1 LLDPTVLIF
10 LSSGLFLGW
19 SLGANDAANVF
30 GTAVGSR
37 MIRFTTAAIIC
48 GIFVIL
54 GAYVSGTGAAQTLG
68 KLGAVN
74 AIGGSFMAAL
84 AAGLTVYWMTKLGL
98 PVSTSQAIIGSI
110 IGWNLFS
117 DSYTDISSLLKILS
131 TWIICPLLSAVIA
144 AFLFSVAKIFVRKM
158 GIGLIRFDGY
168 TRLALILAGAFGAYS
183 LGANNIA
190 NVMGVFVPV
199 APFPDMLFGQGF
211 SISSA
216 QIANVMGVFVPV
228 APFPDM
234 LFGQGFS
241 ISSAQQLF
249 LVGGLAIA
257 VGVFTYSKRVMMT
270 VGSELMRLTPLA
282 AWVAVMSHS
291 IVLFLFASERLE
303 QLLAKMSLPTIPLV
317 PVSSSQAVVGAV
329 IGIGMLQGGREIQW
343 PRVYSIVKGWVIT
356 PLVSCLLCF
365 VGLYFLQNVFQQTV
379 QRDSNYT
386 LSASVIEKL
395 QKEGIETEGLH
406 ELTGTVFQKSA
417 EVVRAVKDKVSL
429 SSKQGLK
436 VVEYSLQKSL
446 IVTAEKIADLETN
459 GLSSVQLDA
468 LSKLA
473 GQTYNYPWQLGDALA
488 EISQEWIMLGGGLK
502 DKLHDRDIKQKLAYL
517 YRKFQRRER

>member
-1 LLDPTVLIF
+1 MLDPTVLIF
-10 LSSGLFLGW
+10 LTSGLFLGW

-37 MIRFTTAAIIC
+37 MVRFTTAALIC
-48 GIFVIL
+48 GVFVVL
-54 GAYVSGTGAAQTLG
+54 GAFVSGTGAAQTLG
-68 KLGAVN
+68 KLGSVN
-74 AIGGSFMAAL
+74 ALGGSFMAAL

-144 AFLFSVAKIFVRKM
+144 ALLFTLAKIFVRKI
-158 GIGLIRFDGY
+158 GVGLIRMDGY

-199 APFPDMLFGQGF
+199 APFPDLQFGQDF
-211 SISSA
+211 S
-216 QIANVMGVFVPV
+216 V
-228 APFPDM
+228 
-234 LFGQGFS
+234 
-241 ISSAQQLF
+241 SSAQQLF

-270 VGSELMRLTPLA
+270 VGSELMTLTPLA

-303 QLLAKMSLPTIPLV
+303 QLLANMSLPTIPLV

-343 PRVYSIVKGWVIT
+343 PRIYGIVRGWVIT
-356 PLVSCLLCF
+356 PVSSCLLCF
-365 VGLYFLQNVFQQTV
+365 VGLYFLQNVFQQEV
-379 QRDSNYT
+379 QRESNYL
-386 LSASVIEKL
+386 LSTRVLEKF
-395 QKEGIETEGLH
+395 QKEGIETTGLNQ
-406 ELTGTVFQKSA
+406 LSDSTFSSSA
-417 EVVRAVKDKVSL
+417 ELVRAVSSIVPL
-429 SSKQGLK
+429 SSQQGLK
-436 VVEYSLQKSL
+436 VVEFSLQKSL
-446 IVTAEKIADLETN
+446 LITQEKIASMDKK
-459 GLSSVQLDA
+459 GLSLIQLDA
-468 LSKLA
+468 LNQLQ
-473 GQTYNYPWQLGDALA
+473 GQTFNFPWQLGDSLA
-488 EISQEWIMLGGGLK
+488 GISPEWEVRGGGLK
-502 DKLHDRDIKQKLAYL
+502 NKLHDRKIKQKLAYL
-517 YRKFQRRER
+517 YRNF

>member
-37 MIRFTTAAIIC
+37 MVRFTTAALIC
-48 GIFVIL
+48 GVFVVL
-54 GAYVSGTGAAQTLG
+54 GAFVSGTGAAQTLG

-74 AIGGSFMAAL
+74 ALGGSFMAAL
-84 AAGLTVYWMTKLGL
+84 AAGLTVLWMTKLGL

-144 AFLFSVAKIFVRKM
+144 ALLFTLAKIFVRKI
-158 GIGLIRFDGY
+158 GVGLIRMDGY

-199 APFPDMLFGQGF
+199 APFPDLQFGQDF
-211 SISSA
+211 S
-216 QIANVMGVFVPV
+216 V
-228 APFPDM
+228 
-234 LFGQGFS
+234 
-241 ISSAQQLF
+241 SSAQQLF

-270 VGSELMRLTPLA
+270 VGSELMTLTPLA

-303 QLLAKMSLPTIPLV
+303 QLLANMSLPTIPLV

-343 PRVYSIVKGWVIT
+343 PRIYGIVRGWVIT
-356 PLVSCLLCF
+356 PVISCLLCF
-365 VGLYFLQNVFQQTV
+365 VGLYFLQNVFQQEV
-379 QRDSNYT
+379 QRESNYL
-386 LSASVIEKL
+386 LSTRVLEKF
-395 QKEGIETEGLH
+395 QKEGIETTGLNQ
-406 ELTGTVFQKSA
+406 LSDSTFSSSA
-417 EVVRAVKDKVSL
+417 ELVRAVSSIVPL
-429 SSKQGLK
+429 SSQQGLK
-436 VVEYSLQKSL
+436 VVEFSLQKSL
-446 IVTAEKIADLETN
+446 LITQEKIASMDKK
-459 GLSSVQLDA
+459 GLSSIQLDA
-468 LSKLA
+468 LNQLQ
-473 GQTYNYPWQLGDALA
+473 GQTFNFPWQLGDSLA
-488 EISQEWIMLGGGLK
+488 GISPEWEVRGGGLK
-502 DKLHDRDIKQKLAYL
+502 NKLHDRKIKQKLAYL
-517 YRKFQRRER
+517 YRNF

>member
-37 MIRFTTAAIIC
+37 MVRFTTAALIC
-48 GIFVIL
+48 GVFVVL
-54 GAYVSGTGAAQTLG
+54 GAFVSGTGAAQTLG

-74 AIGGSFMAAL
+74 ALGGSFMAAL

-144 AFLFSVAKIFVRKM
+144 ALLFTLAKIFVRKI
-158 GIGLIRFDGY
+158 GVGLIRMDGY

-199 APFPDMLFGQGF
+199 APFPDLQFGQDF
-211 SISSA
+211 S
-216 QIANVMGVFVPV
+216 V
-228 APFPDM
+228 
-234 LFGQGFS
+234 
-241 ISSAQQLF
+241 SSAQQLF

-270 VGSELMRLTPLA
+270 VGSELMTLTPLA

-303 QLLAKMSLPTIPLV
+303 QLLANMSLPTIPLV

-343 PRVYSIVKGWVIT
+343 PRIYGIVRGWVIT
-356 PLVSCLLCF
+356 PVISCLLCF
-365 VGLYFLQNVFQQTV
+365 VGLYFLQNVFQQEV
-379 QRDSNYT
+379 QRESHYL
-386 LSASVIEKL
+386 LSTRVLEKF
-395 QKEGIETEGLH
+395 QKEGIETTGLNQ
-406 ELTGTVFQKSA
+406 LSDSTFSSSA
-417 EVVRAVKDKVSL
+417 ELVRAVSSIVPL
-429 SSKQGLK
+429 SSQQGLK
-436 VVEYSLQKSL
+436 VVEFSLQKSL
-446 IVTAEKIADLETN
+446 LITQEKIASMDKK
-459 GLSSVQLDA
+459 GLSSIQLDA
-468 LSKLA
+468 LNQLQ
-473 GQTYNYPWQLGDALA
+473 GQTFNFPWQLGDSLA
-488 EISQEWIMLGGGLK
+488 EISSEWEVRGGGLK
-502 DKLHDRDIKQKLAYL
+502 NKLHDRKIKQKLAYL
-517 YRKFQRRER
+517 YRNF

>member
-37 MIRFTTAAIIC
+37 MVRFTTAALIC
-48 GIFVIL
+48 GVFVVL
-54 GAYVSGTGAAQTLG
+54 GAFVSGTGAAQTLG

-74 AIGGSFMAAL
+74 ALGGSFMAAL

-98 PVSTSQAIIGSI
+98 PVSTSHAIIGSI

-144 AFLFSVAKIFVRKM
+144 ALLFTLAKIFVRKI
-158 GIGLIRFDGY
+158 GVGLIRMDGY
-168 TRLALILAGAFGAYS
+168 TRLALILAGAFGASS

-190 NVMGVFVPV
+190 NVMGVFLSV
-199 APFPDMLFGQGF
+199 APFPDLQFGQDF
-211 SISSA
+211 S
-216 QIANVMGVFVPV
+216 V
-228 APFPDM
+228 
-234 LFGQGFS
+234 
-241 ISSAQQLF
+241 SSAQQLF

-270 VGSELMRLTPLA
+270 VGSELMTLTPLA

-303 QLLAKMSLPTIPLV
+303 QLLANMSLPTIPLV

-343 PRVYSIVKGWVIT
+343 ARIYGIVRGWAIT
-356 PLVSCLLCF
+356 PVISCLLCF
-365 VGLYFLQNVFQQTV
+365 VGLYFLQNVFQQEV
-379 QRDSNYT
+379 QRESNYS
-386 LSASVIEKL
+386 LSTRVLEKF
-395 QKEGIETEGLH
+395 QKEGIETTGLNQ
-406 ELTGTVFQKSA
+406 LSDSTFSSSA
-417 EVVRAVKDKVSL
+417 ELVRAVSFIVPL
-429 SSKQGLK
+429 SSQQGLK
-436 VVEYSLQKSL
+436 VVEFSLQKSL
-446 IVTAEKIADLETN
+446 LITQEKIASMDKK
-459 GLSSVQLDA
+459 GLSSIQLDA
-468 LSKLA
+468 LNQLQ
-473 GQTYNYPWQLGDALA
+473 GQTFNFPWQLGDSLA
-488 EISQEWIMLGGGLK
+488 EISSEWEVRGGGLK
-502 DKLHDRDIKQKLAYL
+502 NKLHDRKIKQKLAYL
-517 YRKFQRRER
+517 YRNF

>member
-1 LLDPTVLIF
+1 MLDPTVLIF

-37 MIRFTTAAIIC
+37 MVRFTTAALIC
-48 GIFVIL
+48 GVFVVL
-54 GAYVSGTGAAQTLG
+54 GAFVSGTGAAQTLG

-74 AIGGSFMAAL
+74 ALGGSFMAAL

-144 AFLFSVAKIFVRKM
+144 ALLFTLAKIFVRKV
-158 GIGLIRFDGY
+158 GVGLIRMDGY

-199 APFPDMLFGQGF
+199 APFPDLQFGQDF
-211 SISSA
+211 S
-216 QIANVMGVFVPV
+216 V
-228 APFPDM
+228 
-234 LFGQGFS
+234 
-241 ISSAQQLF
+241 SSAQQLF

-270 VGSELMRLTPLA
+270 VGSELMTLTPLA

-303 QLLAKMSLPTIPLV
+303 QLLANMSLPTIPLV

-343 PRVYSIVKGWVIT
+343 PRIYGIVRGWAIT
-356 PLVSCLLCF
+356 PVISCLLCF
-365 VGLYFLQNVFQQTV
+365 VGLYFLQNVFQQEV
-379 QRDSNYT
+379 QRESNYL
-386 LSASVIEKL
+386 LSTRVLEKF
-395 QKEGIETEGLH
+395 QKEGIETTGLNQ
-406 ELTGTVFQKSA
+406 LSDSTFSSSA
-417 EVVRAVKDKVSL
+417 ELVRAVSSIVPL
-429 SSKQGLK
+429 SSQQGLK
-436 VVEYSLQKSL
+436 VVEFSLQKSL
-446 IVTAEKIADLETN
+446 LITQEKIASMDKK
-459 GLSSVQLDA
+459 GLSSIQLDA
-468 LSKLA
+468 LNQLQ
-473 GQTYNYPWQLGDALA
+473 GQTFNFPWQLGDSLA
-488 EISQEWIMLGGGLK
+488 GISSEWEVRGGGLK
-502 DKLHDRDIKQKLAYL
+502 NKLYDRKIKQKLAYL
-517 YRKFQRRER
+517 YRNF

>member
-1 LLDPTVLIF
+1 MLDPTVLIF

-37 MIRFTTAAIIC
+37 MVRFTTAALIC
-48 GIFVIL
+48 GVFVVL
-54 GAYVSGTGAAQTLG
+54 GAFVSGTGAAQTLG

-74 AIGGSFMAAL
+74 ALGGSFMAAL

-144 AFLFSVAKIFVRKM
+144 ALLFTLAKIFVRKI
-158 GIGLIRFDGY
+158 GVGLIRMDGY

-199 APFPDMLFGQGF
+199 APFPDLQFGQDF
-211 SISSA
+211 S
-216 QIANVMGVFVPV
+216 V
-228 APFPDM
+228 
-234 LFGQGFS
+234 
-241 ISSAQQLF
+241 SSAQQLF

-270 VGSELMRLTPLA
+270 VGSELMTLTPLA

-303 QLLAKMSLPTIPLV
+303 QLLANMSLPTIPLV

-343 PRVYSIVKGWVIT
+343 PRIYGIVRGWVIT
-356 PLVSCLLCF
+356 PVISCLFCF
-365 VGLYFLQNVFQQTV
+365 VGLYFLQNVFQQEV
-379 QRDSNYT
+379 QRESNYL
-386 LSASVIEKL
+386 LSTRVLEKF
-395 QKEGIETEGLH
+395 QKEGIETTSLNQ
-406 ELTGTVFQKSA
+406 LSDSTFSSSA
-417 EVVRAVKDKVSL
+417 ELVSAVSSIVPL
-429 SSKQGLK
+429 SSQQGLK
-436 VVEYSLQKSL
+436 VVEFSLQNSL
-446 IVTAEKIADLETN
+446 LITQEKIASIDKK
-459 GLSSVQLDA
+459 GLSSIQLDA
-468 LSKLA
+468 LNQLQ
-473 GQTYNYPWQLGDALA
+473 GQTFNFPWQLGDSLA
-488 EISQEWIMLGGGLK
+488 EISSEWEVRGGGLK
-502 DKLHDRDIKQKLAYL
+502 NKLHDRKIKQKLAYL
-517 YRKFQRRER
+517 YRNF

>member
-37 MIRFTTAAIIC
+37 MVRFTTAALIC
-48 GIFVIL
+48 GVFVVL
-54 GAYVSGTGAAQTLG
+54 GAFVSGTGAAQTLG

-74 AIGGSFMAAL
+74 ALGGSFMAAL

-98 PVSTSQAIIGSI
+98 PVSTSHAIIGSI

-144 AFLFSVAKIFVRKM
+144 ALLFTLAKIFVRKI
-158 GIGLIRFDGY
+158 GVGLIRMDGY

-199 APFPDMLFGQGF
+199 APFPDLQFGQDF
-211 SISSA
+211 S
-216 QIANVMGVFVPV
+216 V
-228 APFPDM
+228 
-234 LFGQGFS
+234 
-241 ISSAQQLF
+241 SSAQQLF

-270 VGSELMRLTPLA
+270 VGSELMTLTPLA

-303 QLLAKMSLPTIPLV
+303 QLLANMSLPTIPLV

-343 PRVYSIVKGWVIT
+343 PRIYGIVRGWVIT
-356 PLVSCLLCF
+356 PVISCLFCF
-365 VGLYFLQNVFQQTV
+365 VGLYFLQNVFQQEV
-379 QRDSNYT
+379 QRESNYL
-386 LSASVIEKL
+386 LSTRVLEKF
-395 QKEGIETEGLH
+395 QKEGIETTGLNQ
-406 ELTGTVFQKSA
+406 LSDSTFSSSA
-417 EVVRAVKDKVSL
+417 ELVRAVSSIVPL
-429 SSKQGLK
+429 SSQQGLK
-436 VVEYSLQKSL
+436 VVEFSLQKSL
-446 IVTAEKIADLETN
+446 LITQEKIASMDKK
-459 GLSSVQLDA
+459 GLSSIQLDA
-468 LSKLA
+468 LNQLQ
-473 GQTYNYPWQLGDALA
+473 GQTFNFPWQLGDSLA
-488 EISQEWIMLGGGLK
+488 EISSEWEVRGGGLK
-502 DKLHDRDIKQKLAYL
+502 NKLHDRKIKQKLAYL
-517 YRKFQRRER
+517 YRNF

>member
-216 QIANVMGVFVPV
+216 Q
-228 APFPDM
+228 
-234 LFGQGFS
+234 
-241 ISSAQQLF
+241 QLF

-343 PRVYSIVKGWVIT
+343 ARVYSIVKGWVIT
-356 PLVSCLLCF
+356 PLISCLLCF

-406 ELTGTVFQKSA
+406 ELTGTVFQTSA

-488 EISQEWIMLGGGLK
+488 EISPEWIMLGGGLK

>member
-37 MIRFTTAAIIC
+37 MVRFTTAALLC
-48 GIFVIL
+48 GVFVVL
-54 GAYVSGTGAAQTLG
+54 GAFVSGTGAAQTLG

-74 AIGGSFMAAL
+74 ALGGSFMAAL

-144 AFLFSVAKIFVRKM
+144 ALLFTLAKIFVRKI
-158 GIGLIRFDGY
+158 GVGLIRMDGY

-199 APFPDMLFGQGF
+199 APFPDLQFGQDF
-211 SISSA
+211 S
-216 QIANVMGVFVPV
+216 V
-228 APFPDM
+228 
-234 LFGQGFS
+234 
-241 ISSAQQLF
+241 SSAQQLF

-270 VGSELMRLTPLA
+270 VGSELMTLTPLA

-303 QLLAKMSLPTIPLV
+303 QLLANMSLPTIPLV

-343 PRVYSIVKGWVIT
+343 PRIYGIVRGWVIT
-356 PLVSCLLCF
+356 PVISCLLCF
-365 VGLYFLQNVFQQTV
+365 VGLYFLQNVFQQEV
-379 QRDSNYT
+379 QRESNYL
-386 LSASVIEKL
+386 LSTRVLEKF
-395 QKEGIETEGLH
+395 QKEGIETTGLNQ
-406 ELTGTVFQKSA
+406 LSDSTFSSSA
-417 EVVRAVKDKVSL
+417 ELVSAVSSIVPL
-429 SSKQGLK
+429 SSQQGLK
-436 VVEYSLQKSL
+436 VVEFSLQNSL
-446 IVTAEKIADLETN
+446 LITQEKIASMDKK
-459 GLSSVQLDA
+459 GLSSIQLDA
-468 LSKLA
+468 LNQLQ
-473 GQTYNYPWQLGDALA
+473 GQTFNFPWQLGDSLA
-488 EISQEWIMLGGGLK
+488 GISPEWEVRGGGLK
-502 DKLHDRDIKQKLAYL
+502 NKLHDRKIKQNLAYL
-517 YRKFQRRER
+517 YRNF

>member
-1 LLDPTVLIF
+1 MLDPTVLIF

-37 MIRFTTAAIIC
+37 MVRFTTAALIC
-48 GIFVIL
+48 GVFVVL
-54 GAYVSGTGAAQTLG
+54 GAFVSGTGAAQTLG

-74 AIGGSFMAAL
+74 ALGGSFMAAL

-131 TWIICPLLSAVIA
+131 TWIICPLLSGVIA
-144 AFLFSVAKIFVRKM
+144 ALLFTLAKIFVRKI
-158 GIGLIRFDGY
+158 GVGLIRMDGY

-199 APFPDMLFGQGF
+199 APFPDLQFGQDF
-211 SISSA
+211 S
-216 QIANVMGVFVPV
+216 V
-228 APFPDM
+228 
-234 LFGQGFS
+234 
-241 ISSAQQLF
+241 SSAQQLF

-270 VGSELMRLTPLA
+270 VGSELMTLTPLA

-303 QLLAKMSLPTIPLV
+303 QLLANMSLPTIPLV

-343 PRVYSIVKGWVIT
+343 PRIYGIVRGWVIT
-356 PLVSCLLCF
+356 PVSSCLLCF
-365 VGLYFLQNVFQQTV
+365 VGLYFLQNVFQQEV
-379 QRDSNYT
+379 QRESNYL
-386 LSASVIEKL
+386 LSTRVLEKF
-395 QKEGIETEGLH
+395 QKEGIETTGLNQ
-406 ELTGTVFQKSA
+406 LSDSTFSSSA
-417 EVVRAVKDKVSL
+417 ELVRAVSSIVPL
-429 SSKQGLK
+429 SSQQGLK
-436 VVEYSLQKSL
+436 VVEFSLQKSL
-446 IVTAEKIADLETN
+446 LITQEKIASMDKK
-459 GLSSVQLDA
+459 GLSSIQLDA
-468 LSKLA
+468 LNQLQ
-473 GQTYNYPWQLGDALA
+473 GQTFNFPWQLGDSLA
-488 EISQEWIMLGGGLK
+488 GISSEWEVRGGGLK
-502 DKLHDRDIKQKLAYL
+502 NKLHDRKIKQKLAYL
-517 YRKFQRRER
+517 YRNF

>member
-1 LLDPTVLIF
+1 MLDPTILIF

-37 MIRFTTAAIIC
+37 MVRFTTAALIC
-48 GIFVIL
+48 GAFVVL
-54 GAYVSGTGAAQTLG
+54 GAFVSGTGAAQTLG

-74 AIGGSFMAAL
+74 ALGGSFMAAL
-84 AAGLTVYWMTKLGL
+84 AAGLTVFWMTKFGL

-131 TWIICPLLSAVIA
+131 TWVICPLLAAVIA
-144 AFLFSVAKIFVRKM
+144 AFLYSATKLFVRKI
-158 GIGLIRFDGY
+158 GTGLIRMDGY

-199 APFPDMLFGQGF
+199 APFPDIQ
-211 SISSA
+211 
-216 QIANVMGVFVPV
+216 
-228 APFPDM
+228 
-234 LFGQGFS
+234 FGQGFS

-249 LVGGLAIA
+249 LVGGVAIA
-257 VGVFTYSKRVMMT
+257 VGVFTYSRRVMMT
-270 VGSELMRLTPLA
+270 VGSELMTLTPLA

-303 QLLAKMSLPTIPLV
+303 QLLANLSLPTIPLV

-329 IGIGMLQGGREIQW
+329 LGIGMLQGGREIQW
-343 PRVYSIVKGWVIT
+343 PRVYEIVKGWVVT
-356 PLVSCLLCF
+356 PLISCLICF

-379 QRDSNYT
+379 HRESKYL
-386 LSASVIEKL
+386 LSASVLEKF
-395 QKEGIETEGLH
+395 QKEGIDAAGLS
-406 ELTGTVFQKSA
+406 ELSDSVFHSSA
-417 EVVRAVKDKVSL
+417 EVVRAIKEKVTL
-429 SSKQGLK
+429 TSKQGLK
-436 VVEYSLQKSL
+436 VVEFSFQKSL
-446 IVTAEKIADLETN
+446 VITPEKISSMDKK
-459 GLSSVQLDA
+459 GLSRSQLVA
-468 LSKLA
+468 LKKLQ
-473 GQTYNYPWQLGDALA
+473 GQTYNFPWQLGDALA
-488 EISQEWIMLGGGLK
+488 VTSTEWEVRGGGLK
-502 DKLHDRDIKQKLAYL
+502 NKLHDRKIKRKLAYL
-517 YRKFQRRER
+517 YRIFQRRER

>member
-37 MIRFTTAAIIC
+37 MVRFTTAALIC
-48 GIFVIL
+48 GVFVVL
-54 GAYVSGTGAAQTLG
+54 GAFVSGTGAAQTLG

-74 AIGGSFMAAL
+74 ALGGSFMAAL

-131 TWIICPLLSAVIA
+131 TWIICPLLAAVIA
-144 AFLFSVAKIFVRKM
+144 ALLFTLAKIFVRKI
-158 GIGLIRFDGY
+158 GVGLIRMDGY

-199 APFPDMLFGQGF
+199 APFPDLQFGQDF
-211 SISSA
+211 S
-216 QIANVMGVFVPV
+216 V
-228 APFPDM
+228 
-234 LFGQGFS
+234 
-241 ISSAQQLF
+241 SSAQQLF

-270 VGSELMRLTPLA
+270 VGSELMTLTPLA

-303 QLLAKMSLPTIPLV
+303 QLLANMSLPTIPLV

-343 PRVYSIVKGWVIT
+343 PRIYGIVRGWVIT
-356 PLVSCLLCF
+356 PVISCLLCF
-365 VGLYFLQNVFQQTV
+365 VGLYFLQNVFQQEV
-379 QRDSNYT
+379 QRESHYL
-386 LSASVIEKL
+386 LSTRVLEKF
-395 QKEGIETEGLH
+395 QKEGIETTGLNQ
-406 ELTGTVFQKSA
+406 LSDSTFSSSA
-417 EVVRAVKDKVSL
+417 ELVRAVSSIVPL
-429 SSKQGLK
+429 SSQQGLK
-436 VVEYSLQKSL
+436 VVEFSLQKSL
-446 IVTAEKIADLETN
+446 LITQEKIASMDKK
-459 GLSSVQLDA
+459 GLSSIQLDA
-468 LSKLA
+468 LNQLQ
-473 GQTYNYPWQLGDALA
+473 GQTFNFPWQLGDSLA
-488 EISQEWIMLGGGLK
+488 EISSEWEVRGGGLK
-502 DKLHDRDIKQKLAYL
+502 NKLYDRKIKQKLAYL
-517 YRKFQRRER
+517 YRNF

>member
-37 MIRFTTAAIIC
+37 MVRFTTAALIC
-48 GIFVIL
+48 GVFVVL
-54 GAYVSGTGAAQTLG
+54 GAFVSGTGAAQTLG

-74 AIGGSFMAAL
+74 ALGGSFMAAL

-98 PVSTSQAIIGSI
+98 PVSTSHAIIGSI

-144 AFLFSVAKIFVRKM
+144 ALLFTLAKIFVRKI
-158 GIGLIRFDGY
+158 GVGLIRMDGY

-199 APFPDMLFGQGF
+199 APFPDLQFGQDF
-211 SISSA
+211 S
-216 QIANVMGVFVPV
+216 V
-228 APFPDM
+228 
-234 LFGQGFS
+234 
-241 ISSAQQLF
+241 SSAQQLF

-270 VGSELMRLTPLA
+270 VGSELMTLTPLA

-303 QLLAKMSLPTIPLV
+303 QLLANMSLPTIPLV

-343 PRVYSIVKGWVIT
+343 PRIYGIVRGWVIT
-356 PLVSCLLCF
+356 PVISCLLCF
-365 VGLYFLQNVFQQTV
+365 VGLYFLQNVFQQEV
-379 QRDSNYT
+379 QRESNYL
-386 LSASVIEKL
+386 LSTRVLEKF
-395 QKEGIETEGLH
+395 QKEGIETTGLNQ
-406 ELTGTVFQKSA
+406 LSDSTFSSSA
-417 EVVRAVKDKVSL
+417 ELVRAVSSIVPL
-429 SSKQGLK
+429 SSQQGLK
-436 VVEYSLQKSL
+436 VVEFSLQKSL
-446 IVTAEKIADLETN
+446 LITQEKIASMDKK
-459 GLSSVQLDA
+459 GLSSIQLDA
-468 LSKLA
+468 LNQLQ
-473 GQTYNYPWQLGDALA
+473 GQTFNFPWQLGDSLA
-488 EISQEWIMLGGGLK
+488 EISSEWEVRGGGLK
-502 DKLHDRDIKQKLAYL
+502 NKLHDRKIKQKLAYL
-517 YRKFQRRER
+517 YRNF

>member
-1 LLDPTVLIF
+1 LIDPTVLIF
-10 LSSGLFLGW
+10 LTSGLFLGW

-37 MIRFTTAAIIC
+37 MVRFTTAALIC
-48 GIFVIL
+48 GVFVVL
-54 GAYVSGTGAAQTLG
+54 GAFVSGTGAAQTLG

-74 AIGGSFMAAL
+74 ALGGSFMAAL

-98 PVSTSQAIIGSI
+98 PVSTSHAIIGSI

-144 AFLFSVAKIFVRKM
+144 ALLFTLAKIFVRKI
-158 GIGLIRFDGY
+158 GVGLIRMDGY

-199 APFPDMLFGQGF
+199 APFPDLQFGQDF
-211 SISSA
+211 S
-216 QIANVMGVFVPV
+216 V
-228 APFPDM
+228 
-234 LFGQGFS
+234 
-241 ISSAQQLF
+241 SSAQQLF

-270 VGSELMRLTPLA
+270 VGSELMTLTPLA

-303 QLLAKMSLPTIPLV
+303 QLLANMSLPTIPLV

-343 PRVYSIVKGWVIT
+343 PRIYGIVRGWVIT
-356 PLVSCLLCF
+356 PVISCLLCF
-365 VGLYFLQNVFQQTV
+365 VGLYFMQNVFQQEV
-379 QRDSNYT
+379 QRESNYL
-386 LSASVIEKL
+386 LSTRVLEKF
-395 QKEGIETEGLH
+395 QKEGIETTGLNQ
-406 ELTGTVFQKSA
+406 LLDSTFSSSA
-417 EVVRAVKDKVSL
+417 ELVRAVSSIVPL
-429 SSKQGLK
+429 SSQQGLK
-436 VVEYSLQKSL
+436 VVEFSLQKSL
-446 IVTAEKIADLETN
+446 LITQEKIASMDKK
-459 GLSSVQLDA
+459 GLSSIQLDA
-468 LSKLA
+468 LNQLQ
-473 GQTYNYPWQLGDALA
+473 GQSFNFPWQLGDSLA
-488 EISQEWIMLGGGLK
+488 EISSEWEVRGGGLK
-502 DKLHDRDIKQKLAYL
+502 NKLYDRKIKQKLAYL
-517 YRKFQRRER
+517 YRNL

>member
-37 MIRFTTAAIIC
+37 MVRFTTAALIC
-48 GIFVIL
+48 GVFVVL
-54 GAYVSGTGAAQTLG
+54 GAFVSGTGAAQTLG

-74 AIGGSFMAAL
+74 ALGGSFMAAL

-131 TWIICPLLSAVIA
+131 TWIICPLLSGVIA
-144 AFLFSVAKIFVRKM
+144 ALLFTLAKIFVRKI
-158 GIGLIRFDGY
+158 GVGLIRMDGY

-199 APFPDMLFGQGF
+199 APFPDLQFGQDF
-211 SISSA
+211 S
-216 QIANVMGVFVPV
+216 V
-228 APFPDM
+228 
-234 LFGQGFS
+234 
-241 ISSAQQLF
+241 SSAQQLF

-270 VGSELMRLTPLA
+270 VGSELMTLTPLA

-303 QLLAKMSLPTIPLV
+303 QLLANMSLPTIPLV

-343 PRVYSIVKGWVIT
+343 PRIYGIVRGWVIT
-356 PLVSCLLCF
+356 PVISCLFCF
-365 VGLYFLQNVFQQTV
+365 VGLYFLQNVFQQEV
-379 QRDSNYT
+379 QRESNYL
-386 LSASVIEKL
+386 LSTRVLEKF
-395 QKEGIETEGLH
+395 QKEGIETTGLNQ
-406 ELTGTVFQKSA
+406 LSDSTFSSSA
-417 EVVRAVKDKVSL
+417 ELVSAVSSIVPL
-429 SSKQGLK
+429 SSQQGLK
-436 VVEYSLQKSL
+436 VVEFSLQKSL
-446 IVTAEKIADLETN
+446 LITQEKIASMDKK
-459 GLSSVQLDA
+459 GLSSIQLDA
-468 LSKLA
+468 LNQLQ
-473 GQTYNYPWQLGDALA
+473 GQTFNFPWQLGDSLA
-488 EISQEWIMLGGGLK
+488 EISSEWEVRGGGLK
-502 DKLHDRDIKQKLAYL
+502 NKLHDRKIKQKLAYL
-517 YRKFQRRER
+517 YRNF

>member
-144 AFLFSVAKIFVRKM
+144 AFLFSVAKVFVRKM

-216 QIANVMGVFVPV
+216 Q
-228 APFPDM
+228 
-234 LFGQGFS
+234 
-241 ISSAQQLF
+241 QLF

-270 VGSELMRLTPLA
+270 VGSELMTLTPLA

>member
-1 LLDPTVLIF
+1 
-10 LSSGLFLGW
+10 
-19 SLGANDAANVF
+19 
-30 GTAVGSR
+30 GSR
-37 MIRFTTAAIIC
+37 MVRFTTAALIC
-48 GIFVIL
+48 GVFVVL
-54 GAYVSGTGAAQTLG
+54 GAFVSGTGAAQTLG

-74 AIGGSFMAAL
+74 ALGGSFMAAL

-144 AFLFSVAKIFVRKM
+144 ALLFTLAKIFVRKI
-158 GIGLIRFDGY
+158 GVGLIRMDGY

-199 APFPDMLFGQGF
+199 APFPDLQFGQDF
-211 SISSA
+211 S
-216 QIANVMGVFVPV
+216 V
-228 APFPDM
+228 
-234 LFGQGFS
+234 
-241 ISSAQQLF
+241 SSAQQLF

-270 VGSELMRLTPLA
+270 VGSELMTLTPLA

-303 QLLAKMSLPTIPLV
+303 QLLANMSLPTIPLV

-343 PRVYSIVKGWVIT
+343 PRIYGIVRGWVIT
-356 PLVSCLLCF
+356 PVISCLFCF
-365 VGLYFLQNVFQQTV
+365 VGLYFLQNVFQQEV
-379 QRDSNYT
+379 QRESNYL
-386 LSASVIEKL
+386 LSTRVLEKF
-395 QKEGIETEGLH
+395 QKEGIETTGLNQ
-406 ELTGTVFQKSA
+406 LSDSTFSSSA
-417 EVVRAVKDKVSL
+417 ELVRAVSSIVPL
-429 SSKQGLK
+429 SSQQGLK
-436 VVEYSLQKSL
+436 VVEFSLQKSL
-446 IVTAEKIADLETN
+446 LITQEKIASMDKK
-459 GLSSVQLDA
+459 GLSSIQLDA
-468 LSKLA
+468 LNQLQ
-473 GQTYNYPWQLGDALA
+473 GQTFNFPWQLGDSLA
-488 EISQEWIMLGGGLK
+488 EISSEWEVHGGGLK
-502 DKLHDRDIKQKLAYL
+502 NKLHDRKIKQKLAYL
-517 YRKFQRRER
+517 YRNF

>member
-1 LLDPTVLIF
+1 MLDPTVLIF

-37 MIRFTTAAIIC
+37 MVRFTTAAIIC
-48 GIFVIL
+48 GVFVVL
-54 GAYVSGTGAAQTLG
+54 GAFVSGTGAAQTLG

-144 AFLFSVAKIFVRKM
+144 AILFTLSKFFVRKM
-158 GIGLIRFDGY
+158 GVGLIRFDGY
-168 TRLALILAGAFGAYS
+168 TRVALILAGAFGAYS

-199 APFPDMLFGQGF
+199 APFPDMQ
-211 SISSA
+211 
-216 QIANVMGVFVPV
+216 
-228 APFPDM
+228 
-234 LFGQGFS
+234 FGQGFS

-257 VGVFTYSKRVMMT
+257 VGVFTYSKHVMMT

-303 QLLAKMSLPTIPLV
+303 QLLANMSLPTIPLV

-356 PLVSCLLCF
+356 PGISCLLCF

-379 QRDSNYT
+379 QRDSTYL
-386 LSASVIEKL
+386 LSASVIEKF
-395 QKEGIETEGLH
+395 QKEGIETSGLQ
-406 ELTGTVFQKSA
+406 ELTGTVFRSSA
-417 EVVRAVKDKVSL
+417 EVVRSVEEKVMLNST
-429 SSKQGLK
+429 QGLK
-436 VVEYSLQKSL
+436 VVEYSLQKNMV
-446 IVTAEKIADLETN
+446 VTAEKIAEMDKN
-459 GLSSVQLDA
+459 GLSSAQLDA
-468 LSKLA
+468 LSNLE
-473 GQTYNYPWQLGDALA
+473 GQTYNFPWQLGDALA
-488 EISQEWIMLGGGLK
+488 EISTEWVVRGGGLK
-502 DKLHDRDIKQKLAYL
+502 NKLHDRKIKQKLTYL
-517 YRKFQRRER
+517 YRIFYRR

>member
-1 LLDPTVLIF
+1 MLDPTVLIF

-37 MIRFTTAAIIC
+37 MVRFTTAALIC
-48 GIFVIL
+48 GVFVVL
-54 GAYVSGTGAAQTLG
+54 GAFVSGTGAAQTLG

-74 AIGGSFMAAL
+74 ALGGSFMAAL
-84 AAGLTVYWMTKLGL
+84 AAGLTVLWMTKLGL
-98 PVSTSQAIIGSI
+98 PVSTSHAIIGSI

-144 AFLFSVAKIFVRKM
+144 ALLFTLAKIFVRKI
-158 GIGLIRFDGY
+158 GVGLIRMDGY

-199 APFPDMLFGQGF
+199 APFPDLQFGQDF
-211 SISSA
+211 S
-216 QIANVMGVFVPV
+216 V
-228 APFPDM
+228 
-234 LFGQGFS
+234 
-241 ISSAQQLF
+241 SSAQQLF

-270 VGSELMRLTPLA
+270 VGSELMTLTPLA

-303 QLLAKMSLPTIPLV
+303 QLLANMSLPTIPLV

-343 PRVYSIVKGWVIT
+343 PRIYGIVRGWVIT
-356 PLVSCLLCF
+356 PVSSCLLCF
-365 VGLYFLQNVFQQTV
+365 VGLYFLQNVFQQEV
-379 QRDSNYT
+379 QRESNYL
-386 LSASVIEKL
+386 LSTRVLEKF
-395 QKEGIETEGLH
+395 QKEGIETTGLNQ
-406 ELTGTVFQKSA
+406 LSDSTFSSSA
-417 EVVRAVKDKVSL
+417 ELVRAVSSIVPL
-429 SSKQGLK
+429 SSQQGLK
-436 VVEYSLQKSL
+436 VIEFSLQNSL
-446 IVTAEKIADLETN
+446 LITQEKIASMDKK
-459 GLSSVQLDA
+459 GLSSIQLDA
-468 LSKLA
+468 LNQLQ
-473 GQTYNYPWQLGDALA
+473 GQTFNFPWQLGDSLA
-488 EISQEWIMLGGGLK
+488 EISSEWKVRGGGLK
-502 DKLHDRDIKQKLAYL
+502 NKLYD
-517 YRKFQRRER
+517 

>member
-1 LLDPTVLIF
+1 MLDPTVLIF

-84 AAGLTVYWMTKLGL
+84 AAGLSVYWMTKLGL

-144 AFLFSVAKIFVRKM
+144 AFLFSVAKVFVRKM

-183 LGANNIA
+183 LGANN
-190 NVMGVFVPV
+190 
-199 APFPDMLFGQGF
+199 
-211 SISSA
+211 
-216 QIANVMGVFVPV
+216 IANVMGVFVPV

-406 ELTGTVFQKSA
+406 ELTGTVFQTSA

-459 GLSSVQLDA
+459 GLSSAQLDA

>member
-1 LLDPTVLIF
+1 MLDPTVLIF

-54 GAYVSGTGAAQTLG
+54 GAFVSGTGAAQTLG

-84 AAGLTVYWMTKLGL
+84 AAGLAVYWMTKLGL

-183 LGANNIA
+183 LGANN
-190 NVMGVFVPV
+190 
-199 APFPDMLFGQGF
+199 
-211 SISSA
+211 
-216 QIANVMGVFVPV
+216 IANVMGVFVPV

-356 PLVSCLLCF
+356 PLISCLLCF

-459 GLSSVQLDA
+459 GLSSAQLDA

-488 EISQEWIMLGGGLK
+488 EISPEWIMLGGGLK

>member
-1 LLDPTVLIF
+1 MLDPTVLIF

-216 QIANVMGVFVPV
+216 Q
-228 APFPDM
+228 
-234 LFGQGFS
+234 
-241 ISSAQQLF
+241 QLF

-343 PRVYSIVKGWVIT
+343 ARVYSIVKGWVIT
-356 PLVSCLLCF
+356 PLISCLLCF

-395 QKEGIETEGLH
+395 QKEGIQTEGLH
-406 ELTGTVFQKSA
+406 ELTGTVFQTSA

-459 GLSSVQLDA
+459 GLSSAQLDA

-488 EISQEWIMLGGGLK
+488 EISPEWIMLGGGLK

>member
-1 LLDPTVLIF
+1 MLDPTVLIF

-216 QIANVMGVFVPV
+216 Q
-228 APFPDM
+228 
-234 LFGQGFS
+234 
-241 ISSAQQLF
+241 QLF

-329 IGIGMLQGGREIQW
+329 IGIGMLQGGREIHW

-356 PLVSCLLCF
+356 PLISCLLCF

-395 QKEGIETEGLH
+395 QKEGIQTEGLH
-406 ELTGTVFQKSA
+406 ELTGTVFQTSA

-459 GLSSVQLDA
+459 GLSSAQLDA

>member
-1 LLDPTVLIF
+1 MLDPTVLIF

-37 MIRFTTAAIIC
+37 MVRFTTAALIC
-48 GIFVIL
+48 GVFVVL
-54 GAYVSGTGAAQTLG
+54 GAFVSGTGAAQTLG

-74 AIGGSFMAAL
+74 ALGGSFMAAL

-144 AFLFSVAKIFVRKM
+144 ALLFTLAKIFVRKI
-158 GIGLIRFDGY
+158 GVGLIRMDGY

-199 APFPDMLFGQGF
+199 APFPDLQFGQDF
-211 SISSA
+211 S
-216 QIANVMGVFVPV
+216 V
-228 APFPDM
+228 
-234 LFGQGFS
+234 
-241 ISSAQQLF
+241 SSAQQLF

-270 VGSELMRLTPLA
+270 VGSELMTLTPLA

-303 QLLAKMSLPTIPLV
+303 QLLANMSLPTIPLV

-343 PRVYSIVKGWVIT
+343 PRIYGIVRGWAIT
-356 PLVSCLLCF
+356 PVISCLLCF
-365 VGLYFLQNVFQQTV
+365 VGLYFLQNVFQQEV
-379 QRDSNYT
+379 QRESNYL
-386 LSASVIEKL
+386 LSTRVLEKF
-395 QKEGIETEGLH
+395 QKEGIETTGLNQ
-406 ELTGTVFQKSA
+406 LSDSTFSSSA
-417 EVVRAVKDKVSL
+417 ELVRAVSSIVPL
-429 SSKQGLK
+429 SSQQGLK
-436 VVEYSLQKSL
+436 VVEFSLQKSL
-446 IVTAEKIADLETN
+446 LITQEKIASMDKK
-459 GLSSVQLDA
+459 GLSSIQLDA
-468 LSKLA
+468 LNQLQ
-473 GQTYNYPWQLGDALA
+473 GQTFNFPWQLGDSLA
-488 EISQEWIMLGGGLK
+488 EISSEWEVRGGGLK
-502 DKLHDRDIKQKLAYL
+502 NKLHDRKIKQKLAYL
-517 YRKFQRRER
+517 YRNF

>member
-1 LLDPTVLIF
+1 MLDPTVLIF

-37 MIRFTTAAIIC
+37 MVRFTTAALIC
-48 GIFVIL
+48 GVFVVL
-54 GAYVSGTGAAQTLG
+54 GAFVSGTGAAQTLG

-74 AIGGSFMAAL
+74 ALGGSFMAAL

-131 TWIICPLLSAVIA
+131 TWIICPLLSGVIA
-144 AFLFSVAKIFVRKM
+144 ALLFTLAKIFVRKI
-158 GIGLIRFDGY
+158 GVGLIRMDGY

-199 APFPDMLFGQGF
+199 APFPDLQFGQDF
-211 SISSA
+211 S
-216 QIANVMGVFVPV
+216 V
-228 APFPDM
+228 
-234 LFGQGFS
+234 
-241 ISSAQQLF
+241 SSAQQLF

-270 VGSELMRLTPLA
+270 VGSELMTLTPLA

-303 QLLAKMSLPTIPLV
+303 QLLANMSLPTIPLV

-343 PRVYSIVKGWVIT
+343 PRIYGIVRGWVIT
-356 PLVSCLLCF
+356 PVISCLFCF
-365 VGLYFLQNVFQQTV
+365 VGLYFLQNVFQQEV
-379 QRDSNYT
+379 QRESNYL
-386 LSASVIEKL
+386 LSTRVLEKF
-395 QKEGIETEGLH
+395 QKEGIETTGLNQ
-406 ELTGTVFQKSA
+406 LSDSTFSSSA
-417 EVVRAVKDKVSL
+417 ELVRAVSSIVPL
-429 SSKQGLK
+429 SSQQGLK
-436 VVEYSLQKSL
+436 VVEFSLQNSL
-446 IVTAEKIADLETN
+446 LITQEKIASIDKK
-459 GLSSVQLDA
+459 GLSSIQLDA
-468 LSKLA
+468 LNQLQ
-473 GQTYNYPWQLGDALA
+473 GQTFNFPWQLGDSLA
-488 EISQEWIMLGGGLK
+488 EISSEWEVRGGGLK
-502 DKLHDRDIKQKLAYL
+502 NKLHDRKIKQKLTYL
-517 YRKFQRRER
+517 YRNF

>member
-1 LLDPTVLIF
+1 MLDPTVLIF

-37 MIRFTTAAIIC
+37 MVRFTTAALIC
-48 GIFVIL
+48 GVFVVL
-54 GAYVSGTGAAQTLG
+54 GAFVSGTGAAQTLG

-74 AIGGSFMAAL
+74 ALGGSFMAAL

-131 TWIICPLLSAVIA
+131 TWIICPLLSGVIA
-144 AFLFSVAKIFVRKM
+144 ALLFTLAKIFVRKI
-158 GIGLIRFDGY
+158 GVGLIRMDGY

-199 APFPDMLFGQGF
+199 APFPDLQFGQDF
-211 SISSA
+211 S
-216 QIANVMGVFVPV
+216 V
-228 APFPDM
+228 
-234 LFGQGFS
+234 
-241 ISSAQQLF
+241 SSAQQLF

-270 VGSELMRLTPLA
+270 VGSELMTLTPLA

-303 QLLAKMSLPTIPLV
+303 QLLANMSLPTIPLV

-343 PRVYSIVKGWVIT
+343 PRIYGIVRGWVIT
-356 PLVSCLLCF
+356 PVSSCLLCF
-365 VGLYFLQNVFQQTV
+365 VGLYFLQNVFQQEV
-379 QRDSNYT
+379 QRESNYL
-386 LSASVIEKL
+386 LSTRVLEKF
-395 QKEGIETEGLH
+395 QKEGIETTGLNQ
-406 ELTGTVFQKSA
+406 LSDSTFSSSA
-417 EVVRAVKDKVSL
+417 ELVRAVSSIVPL
-429 SSKQGLK
+429 SSQQDLK
-436 VVEYSLQKSL
+436 VVEFSLQKSL
-446 IVTAEKIADLETN
+446 LITQEKIASMDKK
-459 GLSSVQLDA
+459 GLSSIQLDA
-468 LSKLA
+468 LNQLQ
-473 GQTYNYPWQLGDALA
+473 GQTFNFPWQLGDSLA
-488 EISQEWIMLGGGLK
+488 GISSEWEVRGGGLK
-502 DKLHDRDIKQKLAYL
+502 NKLHDRKIKQKLAYL
-517 YRKFQRRER
+517 YRNF

>member
-1 LLDPTVLIF
+1 MLDPTVLIF

-37 MIRFTTAAIIC
+37 MVRFTTAALIC
-48 GIFVIL
+48 GVFVVL
-54 GAYVSGTGAAQTLG
+54 GAFVSGTGAAQTLG

-74 AIGGSFMAAL
+74 ALGGSFMAAL

-98 PVSTSQAIIGSI
+98 PVSTSHAIIGSI

-144 AFLFSVAKIFVRKM
+144 ALLFTLAKIFVRKI
-158 GIGLIRFDGY
+158 GVGLIRMDGY

-199 APFPDMLFGQGF
+199 APFPDLQFGQDF
-211 SISSA
+211 S
-216 QIANVMGVFVPV
+216 V
-228 APFPDM
+228 
-234 LFGQGFS
+234 
-241 ISSAQQLF
+241 SSAQQLF

-257 VGVFTYSKRVMMT
+257 IGVFTYSKRVMMT
-270 VGSELMRLTPLA
+270 VGSELMTLTPLA

-303 QLLAKMSLPTIPLV
+303 QLLANMSLPTIPLV

-343 PRVYSIVKGWVIT
+343 PRIYGIVRGWAIT
-356 PLVSCLLCF
+356 PVISCLLCF
-365 VGLYFLQNVFQQTV
+365 VGLYFLQNVFQQEV
-379 QRDSNYT
+379 QRESNYL
-386 LSASVIEKL
+386 LSTRVLEKF
-395 QKEGIETEGLH
+395 QKEGIETTGLNQ
-406 ELTGTVFQKSA
+406 LSDSTFSSSA
-417 EVVRAVKDKVSL
+417 ELVRAVSSIVPL
-429 SSKQGLK
+429 SSQQGLK
-436 VVEYSLQKSL
+436 VVEFSLQKSL
-446 IVTAEKIADLETN
+446 LITQEKIASMDKK
-459 GLSSVQLDA
+459 GLSSIQLDA
-468 LSKLA
+468 LNQLQ
-473 GQTYNYPWQLGDALA
+473 GQTFNFPWQLGDSLA
-488 EISQEWIMLGGGLK
+488 EISSEWEVHGGGLK
-502 DKLHDRDIKQKLAYL
+502 NKLHDRKIKQKLAYL
-517 YRKFQRRER
+517 YRKF

>member
-1 LLDPTVLIF
+1 MLDPTVLIF

-84 AAGLTVYWMTKLGL
+84 AAGLAVYWMTKLGL

-183 LGANNIA
+183 LGANN
-190 NVMGVFVPV
+190 
-199 APFPDMLFGQGF
+199 
-211 SISSA
+211 
-216 QIANVMGVFVPV
+216 IANVMGVFVPV

-356 PLVSCLLCF
+356 PLISCLLCF

-406 ELTGTVFQKSA
+406 ELTGKVFQKSA

-459 GLSSVQLDA
+459 GLSSAQLDA

>member
-1 LLDPTVLIF
+1 LIDPTVLIF
-10 LSSGLFLGW
+10 LTSGLFLGW

-37 MIRFTTAAIIC
+37 MVRFTTAALIC
-48 GIFVIL
+48 GVFVVL
-54 GAYVSGTGAAQTLG
+54 GAFVSGTGAAQTLG

-74 AIGGSFMAAL
+74 ALGGSFMAAL

-131 TWIICPLLSAVIA
+131 TWIICPLLSGVIA
-144 AFLFSVAKIFVRKM
+144 ALLFALAKIFVRKI
-158 GIGLIRFDGY
+158 GVGLIRMDGY

-199 APFPDMLFGQGF
+199 APFPDLQFGQDF
-211 SISSA
+211 S
-216 QIANVMGVFVPV
+216 V
-228 APFPDM
+228 
-234 LFGQGFS
+234 
-241 ISSAQQLF
+241 SSAQQLF

-270 VGSELMRLTPLA
+270 VGSELMTLTPLA

-303 QLLAKMSLPTIPLV
+303 QLLANMSLPTIPLV

-343 PRVYSIVKGWVIT
+343 PRIYGIVRGWAIT
-356 PLVSCLLCF
+356 PVISCLLCF
-365 VGLYFLQNVFQQTV
+365 VGLYFLQNVFQQEV
-379 QRDSNYT
+379 QRESNYL
-386 LSASVIEKL
+386 LSTRVLEKF
-395 QKEGIETEGLH
+395 QKEGIETTGLNQ
-406 ELTGTVFQKSA
+406 LSDSTFSSSA
-417 EVVRAVKDKVSL
+417 ELVRAVSSIVPL
-429 SSKQGLK
+429 SSQQGLK
-436 VVEYSLQKSL
+436 VVEFSLQKSL
-446 IVTAEKIADLETN
+446 LITQEKIASMDKK
-459 GLSSVQLDA
+459 GLSSIQLDA
-468 LSKLA
+468 LNQLQ
-473 GQTYNYPWQLGDALA
+473 GQTFNFPWQLGDSLA
-488 EISQEWIMLGGGLK
+488 EISSEWEVRGGGLK
-502 DKLHDRDIKQKLAYL
+502 NKLHDRKIKQKLAYL
-517 YRKFQRRER
+517 YRNF